1 SAPFS
6 SSAFLFFITL
16 AAITAVP
23 TRCLAQ
29 LTGPASDTLT
39 NDLNSSASHADEG
52 LGSLRHISAATPP
65 LVSLVD
71 VAPGLLPFFNNA
83 PVFGLPGSV
92 EGNFWHRTQLLGG
105 LDGRRMD
112 LANHGLFIDVYSTG
126 YYQDV
131 TSGGLKTGNAYVQN
145 TQASI
150 NLDTGRAGLWSA
162 GLFHFTVQSRY
173 RSSPENTFTVGSFV
187 PQYTGLVEPGALLS
201 DDTLPSEYFLLQ
213 ALTKKV
219 SVILG

>member
-1 SAPFS
+1 SEALTS
-6 SSAFLFFITL
+6 S
-16 AAITAVP
+16 
-23 TRCLAQ
+23 
-29 LTGPASDTLT
+29 
-39 NDLNSSASHADEG
+39 LNSSASYADEG
-52 LGSLRHISAATPP
+52 LGSLRHISSAPAPP
-65 LVSLVD
+65 RLLSLAD
-71 VAPGLLPFFNNA
+71 VAPGILPFFNNA
-83 PVFGLPGSV
+83 PVFGLAGTV
-92 EGNFWHRTQLLGG
+92 EGGFWHRTQLLGDLNG
-105 LDGRRMD
+105 HRTN

-150 NLDTGRAGLWSA
+150 NLDTGRAGLWSG

-173 RSSPENTFTVGSFV
+173 GSSPDNTFTVGSFV
-187 PQYTGLVEPGALLS
+187 PQYVGLVQPGALLS

-219 SVILG
+219 SVILGAISDIYIPDETLFGDSYKYYFTNFN